1 MTEAHLARRNAA
13 PAVIVLAKSPEPGR
27 AKTRCSPPCSPRQA
41 ADLARAAIVDTLA
54 VVCQVPASRRIVV
67 LEGEPGNWLPPGF
80 EVIAQRTGTLGERI
94 DGAFADVGQPAI
106 LVGMDTPQMDS
117 MVLTEAIRWMAEQPA
132 EAVVGPADDGGFWAV
147 GLSAPPPGLF
157 ASVPMSREDTCRSL
171 LAALVGHAITCRA
184 LPFLSDFDDF
194 DTARAIA
201 RTVPGSRF
209 AAAVSRIEQAIE
221 AGVSRGASQ

>member
-1 MTEAHLARRNAA
+1 MTRLRTVRGDPA

-27 AKTRCSPPCSPRQA
+27 AKTRCTPPCSPGQA

-54 VVCQVPASRRIVV
+54 VVREVTASRRVVV
-67 LEGEPGNWLPPGF
+67 LDGEPGDWLLPGF
-80 EVIAQRTGTLGERI
+80 EVIVQRTGTLGERI

-106 LVGMDTPQMDS
+106 LVGMDTPQMEPR
-117 MVLTEAIRWMAEQPA
+117 VLTEAISWMAAQPA

-147 GLSAPPPGLF
+147 GMGAPPPGLF

-171 LAALVGHAITCRA
+171 LAALVGHAITWRA

-194 DTARAIA
+194 ETACAIARAI
-201 RTVPGSRF
+201 PGSRF
-209 AAAVSRIEQAIE
+209 AAAVSQIEQAIE
-221 AGVSRGASQ
+221 TGVLR